1 MEETPKKKMSKGC
14 MVGLIIAGVI
24 VLLLIAVVIIGY
36 SYRENI
42 AKFGV
47 VTIVN
52 QVKTQLA
59 TQPVDGVDTVQ
70 YNAVADGFLERFADD
85 TVRAEGIQELMP
97 ALQAASSS
105 DHTPEDISRIIEA
118 MIQYYPDLADVYQ
131 SMELSA
137 DSSSVPSGDSAVSSE

>member
-85 TVRAEGIQELMP
+85 TVHAEGIRELMTP
-97 ALQAASSS
+97 LQAASSS

>member
-24 VLLLIAVVIIGY
+24 VVLLIAVVIIGY
-36 SYRENI
+36 SYKDNI

-47 VTIVN
+47 VAIVN
-52 QVKTQLA
+52 QVKSQLA
-59 TQPVDGVDTVQ
+59 TEPLEGVDTLQ
-70 YNAVADGFLERFADD
+70 FNAVADGFLERFADD
-85 TVRAEGIQELMP
+85 TVHAVGLQELMP

-105 DHTPEDISRIIEA
+105 DHTPEDISRIVEA

-131 SMELSA
+131 STELPA
-137 DSSSVPSGDSAVSSE
+137 DSSVVPSGDSAVSSE